1 MTKLPEI
8 PVGEAEV
15 MVGSE
20 AEDPRALEVDIGSV
34 LDIPIVTEDPEVLGE
49 REGIH
54 ERIQAKI

>member
-1 MTKLPEI
+1 
-8 PVGEAEV
+8 